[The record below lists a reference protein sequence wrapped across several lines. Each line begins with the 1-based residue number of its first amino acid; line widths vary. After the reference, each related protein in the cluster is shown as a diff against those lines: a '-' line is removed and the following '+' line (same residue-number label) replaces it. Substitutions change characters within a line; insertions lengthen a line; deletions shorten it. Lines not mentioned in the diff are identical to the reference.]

1 VSGTCPTTKG
11 LSMFIRR
18 LSTVAAGAAAVI
30 ALSATSSSAH
40 FCFFNDPN
48 PNGDAGRA
56 GSKGFVP
63 FGVVAAEATG
73 LCPAGVQVLADA
85 AGVTTSTL
93 INAHGTMA
101 GPTGG
106 NKAISHLDFAAIEAA
121 FGDAAAAC
129 AG

>member
-1 VSGTCPTTKG
+1 MLV
-11 LSMFIRR
+11 RR
-18 LSTVAAGAAAVI
+18 LSTVAAATVAVVALTASAA
-30 ALSATSSSAH
+30 SAH
-40 FCFFNDPN
+40 FCYFSDPN
-48 PNGDAGRA
+48 PNGDGGRA
-56 GSKGFVP
+56 GSNGFVS
-63 FGVVAAEATG
+63 FGVIAAAETG

-93 INAHGTMA
+93 INAHGLMA

-129 AG
+129 AE